1 MSACLFLLEYMSGV
15 GIFFCNR
22 YLLVFISQV
31 PCKRGGKMRDKF
43 ACLLYVS
50 LGFSFTGD

>member
-15 GIFFCNR
+15 GIFSVTDTCWF
-22 YLLVFISQV
+22 FISQV
-31 PCKRGGKMRDKF
+31 PCKRGGKMRGKF
-43 ACLLYVS
+43 ACLFYVS

>member
-1 MSACLFLLEYMSGV
+1 MSACLFLLEYMSGG